1 MVDWIQ
7 DCHRYRRNKTYSC
20 CVHIGV
26 VLIILY
32 HGFSSFPCWTN
43 FAQPNV
49 STTSTP
55 VITTDNDAA
64 AIQKVDPNKR
74 IEMSALVHRHTYSQT
89 NTGGAVESKPQ
100 LIHPRK
106 IIARPLRDKNIR
118 NNMRLRPRQVLCT
131 NCKQSIHDTVVNV
144 RITNDDS
151 KDQCTKENVKELPK
165 QCSEILAE
173 SELKKRHHEPEDS
186 VQSLLPRKKSHW
198 SQLLKVSKTRAPVIK
213 ISFATPHGVG
223 RVVSIPVKPSN
234 GTTTDSESEPNAKS
248 PLQSDRAQ
256 TAKYGQYKKWRK
268 SMRKAKLKAKS
279 SPIVA
284 KDVPGTLERVPHH
297 KKSKHGKHKAKRKHK
312 HKDTAVDQTDSGV
325 VVKSD
330 LSLDTEIIENA
341 DDDSVG
347 KYIGGDCWQDG
358 SDDAMF
364 VDSDQHYD
372 EYSIMS
378 NTDESSLKRKICK
391 VHAPLDDGN
400 SKGSFES
407 SSHSH
412 NSDDVV
418 DLISDDESQNGAL
431 ADSSDKEGD
440 EREPLQPLMMRIHTC
455 AVTACTTKEGSTFT
469 IDDIVWGK
477 IHGFPWWPGRIC
489 TMTVSKKDNGIVIAQ
504 LARVAWFGSST
515 VSHMPCAELCPFLR
529 DFKLRYNKKKRGAYK
544 LAIKQA
550 SVAAQGALS
559 DAATDDIDFSIFED

>member
-1 MVDWIQ
+1 MLRSHW
-7 DCHRYRRNKTYSC
+7 RYANYFVSF
-20 CVHIGV
+20 
-26 VLIILY
+26 
-32 HGFSSFPCWTN
+32 FSSFPCWTN
-43 FAQPNV
+43 CVQPNV
-49 STTSTP
+49 SPTSTP
-55 VITTDNDAA
+55 VKTADNDAA
-64 AIQKVDPNKR
+64 AIEKVEPNNKR
-74 IEMSALVHRHTYSQT
+74 IEMSALVHRHTYCQT
-89 NTGGAVESKPQ
+89 NTGGALESKPQ
-100 LIHPRK
+100 LLHPRK
-106 IIARPLRDKNIR
+106 SIARPLRDKNIR

-144 RITNDDS
+144 RIPNDDS
-151 KDQCTKENVKELPK
+151 KDQCTKENMKELPK
-165 QCSEILAE
+165 VKQCSGILDE
-173 SELKKRHHEPEDS
+173 SQLKKRPHEDS

-223 RVVSIPVKPSN
+223 RVHRVVSIPVRPSN
-234 GTTTDSESEPNAKS
+234 GTTTESESDANAKS
-248 PLQSDRAQ
+248 PRQSDRACP
-256 TAKYGQYKKWRK
+256 AKYGQYKKWRK
-268 SMRKAKLKAKS
+268 SLRKAKLKAKS
-279 SPIVA
+279 SPVVV
-284 KDVPGTLERVPHH
+284 KDAAVNIQRVPHH

-312 HKDTAVDQTDSGV
+312 HKDTAVEQTDSGV
-325 VVKSD
+325 VVRND
-330 LSLDTEIIENA
+330 LSPDTQIVENA
-341 DDDSVG
+341 DDDVVG
-347 KYIGGDCWQDG
+347 EYVADDDCWQDG

-378 NTDESSLKRKICK
+378 NHDESSLKRKICK

-412 NSDDVV
+412 NSEDVV

-431 ADSSDKEGD
+431 ADSSDKEGE

-455 AVTACTTKEGSTFT
+455 AVTSCTTKEGSTFT

-477 IHGFPWWPGRIC
+477 IHGFPWWPGRVC

-504 LARVAWFGSST
+504 LARVAWFGSAT

-550 SVAAQGALS
+550 TIAAQGALS
-559 DAATDDIDFSIFED
+559 DAATDDIDLSIFED